1 MEARGWVR
9 VAALASTGA
18 VIAIVLL
25 GAVSSAPAVVQ
36 PPTVQ
41 MSVVTGLDEI
51 TYGRNA
57 AYDAT
62 IVNTS
67 GRTLKNVSFVNP
79 TPTTE
84 ADDET
89 LPATFRDASCSGNST
104 PTGFACNAVDKLR
117 SGESLTVRIVWQTP
131 TAGTS
136 PNCPAEPSTC
146 MTNSASWFVG
156 SVELPM
162 GPVATGLLAAD
173 DPNKVA
179 GYPLS
184 ACSDPSSTPT
194 VFTFQT
200 IGPNNPLT
208 TSVCAA
214 IPDGGLAVAVEEAA
228 KAPEDPGVAP
238 QGSEICMPA
247 GCGGSPFVFSPMAT
261 FTFVIANS
269 SLPAGETIDKVY
281 HDGVLVSTRP
291 RDDPHVVSIKVQNFK
306 GITTV
311 VVRSSRNGGW
321 TFG

>member
-1 MEARGWVR
+1 MVARGWVR
-9 VAALASTGA
+9 VAALASIGA

-25 GAVSSAPAVVQ
+25 GAVSSAPAVAQ

-57 AYDAT
+57 AFDAT

-67 GRTLKNVSFVNP
+67 GRTLKNVRFVNP
-79 TPTTE
+79 TPRTE

-89 LPATFRDASCSGNST
+89 LPATFRDASCSGDVT
-104 PTGFACNAVDKLR
+104 PSEFACNAVDKLR

-131 TAGTS
+131 TAGS
-136 PNCPAEPSTC
+136 SSDCPAEPSPC
-146 MTNSASWFVG
+146 MTNRASWFVG
-156 SVELPM
+156 SAELPM
-162 GPVATGLLAAD
+162 GPVATALLATD

-184 ACSDPSSTPT
+184 ACSNPSSPT

-214 IPDGGLAVAVEEAA
+214 IPDGGLAVAVEEGA
-228 KAPEDPGVAP
+228 KAPGDPGVAP

-247 GCGGSPFVFSPMAT
+247 GCGGTPFVFSPMAM
-261 FTFVIANS
+261 FTFVIAND
-269 SLPAGETIDKVY
+269 SLPQGETIDKVY

-291 RDDPHVVSIKVQNFK
+291 RDDPHVVSIKVQKFK

-311 VVRSSRNGGW
+311 VVRSSTNGEW

>member
-1 MEARGWVR
+1 MVARGWFR
-9 VAALASTGA
+9 VAALASIGA
-18 VIAIVLL
+18 VIAITLF
-25 GAVSSAPAVVQ
+25 GAVSSAPAVAQ
-36 PPTVQ
+36 PPAVEL
-41 MSVVTGLDEI
+41 SVVTGLDEV

-62 IVNTS
+62 IVNTTF
-67 GRTLKNVSFVNP
+67 RTLKNVRFVNP

-84 ADDET
+84 AGDET
-89 LPATFRDASCSGNST
+89 LPATFRDASCSGQLT
-104 PTGFACNAVDKLR
+104 PTEFVCGADKLR

-131 TAGTS
+131 TAGAS
-136 PNCPAEPSTC
+136 SDCPAEPSTC

-184 ACSDPSSTPT
+184 ACSDPSSPT
-194 VFTFQT
+194 VFTFPT
-200 IGPNNPLT
+200 IGPDNPLT

-214 IPDGGLAVAVEEAA
+214 IPDGGLAVAVEESA

-238 QGSEICMPA
+238 QSSEICMPA

-269 SLPAGETIDKVY
+269 SLPEGETIDKVY

-291 RDDPHVVSIKVQNFK
+291 RDDPHVVSIKNQTFK

-311 VVRSSRNGGW
+311 VVRSSENGQW